1 MVRTVLLLARTWI
14 QPLAGEL
21 RCHKPCS
28 VAKKKK
34 KKKPTTI
41 TAPCHPFTNPV
52 ILAKIKGLAV
62 GRLKKCPLTRAIH
75 LLVHG
80 T

>member
-1 MVRTVLLLARTWI
+1 MVRTVLSLARTWI
-14 QPLAGEL
+14 QSLAGEL

-34 KKKPTTI
+34 KKPITI
-41 TAPCHPFTNPV
+41 TAPRHPFTNPV